1 MRRSSV
7 QPAAFHTSSHL
18 WNQHNWMLYWCQH
31 LLCCWR
37 VCPPPPTIPT
47 AVGRRADIRKF
58 WWTLSF
64 HLLSENRLWV
74 VADAEMLQF
83 CAVASNFSQL
93 RDDVVRQKCQRSC
106 LHFCRCWT
114 CRRQVDLG
122 IFSIGVV
129 YCGTFCV
136 LPQRDAVRI
145 PHEGAEMCG
154 RSTVSKF
161 SPLLLCLS
169 IQREYMRPHW
179 SLHAGSQFRQHNYA
193 KI

>member
-1 MRRSSV
+1 MPTPV
-7 QPAAFHTSSHL
+7 
-18 WNQHNWMLYWCQH
+18 
-31 LLCCWR
+31 LLLESL
-37 VCPPPPTIPT
+37 PSPPTIPT
-47 AVGRRADIRKF
+47 AVGRRSDIRKF

-74 VADAEMLQF
+74 VADAEMF
-83 CAVASNFSQL
+83 CAVASNFRRL

-136 LPQRDAVRI
+136 LPQRDALRI
-145 PHEGAEMCG
+145 PHGGAEMCG
-154 RSTVSKF
+154 HSTISKF

-179 SLHAGSQFRQHNYA
+179 SLHAGSQLRQHNYA